1 MTTTKN
7 DVVDLAEARRR
18 RREYR
23 KQLHRTAHAL
33 RTMQVQL
40 HDMTTSL
47 ALLAG
52 LDDALADLPVGAVV
66 RINSEMLIG
75 VGDPHVSALATLGD
89 SIDVVVAKLYDQ
101 DSEK

>member
-1 MTTTKN
+1 MTTTRN
-7 DVVDLAEARRR
+7 DIVDLADARRR

-40 HDMTTSL
+40 HDMTMSL

-52 LDDALADLPVGAVV
+52 LDKTLEDLPVGAAV
-66 RINSEMLIG
+66 RINSDVLLG
-75 VGDPHVSALATLGD
+75 VGDPHVSALAKLDDT
-89 SIDVVVAKLYDQ
+89 IDEVVAKLYELDV
-101 DSEK
+101 EK